1 MFRYRPTTNPIWCLL
16 VLLFFASP
24 LWAQGNSYDFPIQNP
39 YIATVVGTP
48 KSLKAILPEE
58 KDVRVKEYELTVFP
72 DREIPDVFWY
82 TDTLKFSLAYQ
93 KNKAP
98 LIFNIAGTGSSYESG
113 KMRMMQRAFYKA
125 GFHVISLTSPTHPNF
140 IINASKKRVPGLVTE
155 DSKDLYR
162 VMKLAYDK
170 VKSQVDVS
178 EFYLTGF
185 SLGGTQAAF
194 VAKLDEQKKLF
205 NFKKILMINPPVNLM
220 HSIQILDDLLV
231 DNIPGGIDNFSRYFD
246 EFFADL
252 AKAYRQEQHVDFSDD
267 DFLYALYKKKKKTIR
282 LDRVKV
288 LIGMVFRLAST
299 NMVFTA
305 DVMSHFGYVVPRRLE
320 LERHDS
326 LTPFF
331 KVNNRFGLVDY
342 YNDFLFP
349 FYSKRKNGI
358 LREEIVNHYSLQG
371 IEGYLKNSGKIAVM
385 HNEDDVILK
394 PGEIDYLKK
403 VFGNRARIYPRGGH
417 CGNLDHRVNVEHML
431 DFFMKN

>member
-1 MFRYRPTTNPIWCLL
+1 
-16 VLLFFASP
+16 VLLFFTTP
-24 LWAQGNSYDFPIQNP
+24 LWAQTGQYDYPIKNP

-48 KSLKAILPEE
+48 TSLKAILPKE
-58 KDVRVKEYELTVFP
+58 KDIRSKEYELTVFP
-72 DREIPDVFWY
+72 DREVPDVFWY

-140 IINASKKRVPGLVTE
+140 IINASKKRVPGLLTE

-205 NFKKILMINPPVNLM
+205 NFKKILMLNPSVNLM
-220 HSIQILDDLLV
+220 HSLQILDDLLV
-231 DNIPGGIDNFSRYFD
+231 DNIPGGTDNFGQYFD

-252 AKAYRQEQHVDFSDD
+252 AKAYRDNQHVDFSDD
-267 DFLYALYKKKKKTIR
+267 DFLYALYQRSRENIR

-288 LIGMVFRLAST
+288 LIGMVFRLGST
-299 NMVFTA
+299 DMVFTA

-320 LERHDS
+320 LERYDS

-349 FYSKRKNGI
+349 FYNRRKNGI
-358 LREEIVNHYSLQG
+358 SREEIVKHYSLQG
-371 IEGYLKNSGKIAVM
+371 IEGYLKRSGKIAVM
-385 HNEDDVILK
+385 HNEDDIILK

-417 CGNLDHRVNVEHML
+417 GGNLDHRVNIKHML
-431 DFFMKN
+431 DFFLKN

>member
-1 MFRYRPTTNPIWCLL
+1 MLIW
-16 VLLFFASP
+16 ASP
-24 LWAQGNSYDFPIQNP
+24 LWAQIGHYDYPIKNP

-48 KSLKAILPEE
+48 ASLKAILPEE
-58 KDVRVKEYELTVFP
+58 KDVRSKEYELTVFP
-72 DREIPDVFWY
+72 DREVPDVFWY
-82 TDTLKFSLAYQ
+82 TDTLRFSLAYQ

-140 IINASKKRVPGLVTE
+140 IINASKKRVPGLITE

-205 NFKKILMINPPVNLM
+205 NFKKILMLNPSVNLM
-220 HSIQILDDLLV
+220 HSLQILDDLLV
-231 DNIPGGIDNFSRYFD
+231 DNIPGGADNFNQYFD

-252 AKAYRQEQHVDFSDD
+252 AKAYRQNQHVDFSDE
-267 DFLYALYKKKKKTIR
+267 DFLYALHQRSRENIR

-288 LIGMVFRLAST
+288 LIGMVFRLTST

-342 YNDFLFP
+342 YKDFLFP
-349 FYSKRKNGI
+349 FYNRRKNGI
-358 LREEIVNHYSLQG
+358 PREEIVNHYSLQG
-371 IEGYLKNSGKIAVM
+371 IEGYLKNSDKIAVM
-385 HNEDDVILK
+385 HNEDDIILK

-403 VFGNRARIYPRGGH
+403 VFGNRAQIYPRGGH

-431 DFFMKN
+431 DYFMKN